1 MSGGGAGQWEDR
13 DLLAQVTANGKI
25 GFYPA
30 PSGWV
35 KTSVSGFELTSLAG
49 VAKQFRVSL
58 SQGTFDSEV
67 DARLNPDGSIDT
79 NSHFRATDLSLSE
92 PSGGP
97 ISHILGLT
105 VPLDVAI
112 GAVQGADGGISVPV
126 NLTIRRDQLTMG
138 DILAAFPPAIGS
150 VIGSAVLGAPVKV
163 VGAGLSVFGVE
174 SGKKAAEQPVAI
186 AFSPG
191 AVTLDETQ
199 WRVLTALINRLR
211 LDSQLTLTIRHELSS
226 GDVQLAMQR
235 ANPSPTDCLDMEH
248 QLLAHKTELLR
259 LRADAAG
266 QARAQ
271 LLSLGEANAAAAL
284 ARLTAVDQE
293 LARTEDALDQ
303 VLELLRPGA
312 DRQAGRRM
320 RAVALDFGRE
330 RLDAVRAVLLA
341 SKVPHIADRITV
353 VDPQF
358 NPVDGDSGG
367 RLLIAV
373 VEKKE

>member
-1 MSGGGAGQWEDR
+1 
-13 DLLAQVTANGKI
+13 
-25 GFYPA
+25 
-30 PSGWV
+30 
-35 KTSVSGFELTSLAG
+35 
-49 VAKQFRVSL
+49 
-58 SQGTFDSEV
+58 
-67 DARLNPDGSIDT
+67 
-79 NSHFRATDLSLSE
+79 
-92 PSGGP
+92 
-97 ISHILGLT
+97 
-105 VPLDVAI
+105 
-112 GAVQGADGGISVPV
+112 
-126 NLTIRRDQLTMG
+126 
-138 DILAAFPPAIGS
+138 
-150 VIGSAVLGAPVKV
+150 
-163 VGAGLSVFGVE
+163 
-174 SGKKAAEQPVAI
+174 
-186 AFSPG
+186 
-191 AVTLDETQ
+191 
-199 WRVLTALINRLR
+199 
-211 LDSQLTLTIRHELSS
+211 
-226 GDVQLAMQR
+226 
-235 ANPSPTDCLDMEH
+235 MEH